1 MKVRLLASEIII
13 KCGVFWSQPAAEIE
27 VFHLHLITTTYRDA
41 ISGSGKSECWLVV
54 LTMVRVICRELR
66 KVRVQLETDFGEICH
81 QVMVGQ

>member
-54 LTMVRVICRELR
+54 LTMVRIICIELI
-66 KVRVQLETDFGEICH
+66 KVRVKSENNFGEICH